1 MTRRLARLLVGL
13 YPRAWRERYG
23 AEFEALLEAGR
34 GGLSTAVDVVW
45 SAICEH
51 VFPIGGFNMDGSSSS
66 AFGSNSGSSFGAMTR
81 QASAFLPLM
90 MSAVALLA
98 VLGHVAVY
106 GAVRETDEGA
116 TAHIWQIL
124 IAGQVP
130 VMAYFLF
137 RWLRRAPRQTLG
149 VFALQAGAAL
159 ANVAAVFFLGLD

>member
-1 MTRRLARLLVGL
+1 MKTGLARVLVGL
-13 YPRAWRERYG
+13 YPRVWRERYG
-23 AEFEALLEAGR
+23 AEFEAVLEAEH
-34 GGLSTAVDVVW
+34 GGLGTAVDVVW

-51 VFPIGGFNMDGSSSS
+51 VSPLGGFTMDGSSSS
-66 AFGSNSGSSFGAMTR
+66 AFGSSFGGVVK

-90 MSAVALLA
+90 MSLVALLA

-106 GAVRETDEGA
+106 GAVREADEGA

-137 RWLRRAPRQTLG
+137 RWLRRAPRQTLS

-159 ANVAAVFFLGLD
+159 ANVAAVFFLGLG

>member
-1 MTRRLARLLVGL
+1 MDCRVVPLAATLAAVL
-13 YPRAWRERYG
+13 
-23 AEFEALLEAGR
+23 AG
-34 GGLSTAVDVVW
+34 VV
-45 SAICEH
+45 
-51 VFPIGGFNMDGSSSS
+51 
-66 AFGSNSGSSFGAMTR
+66 R

-90 MSAVALLA
+90 MSLVALLA

-106 GAVRETDEGA
+106 GAGGAVREADEGA

-159 ANVAAVFFLGLD
+159 ANVAAVFFLGLG

>member
-1 MTRRLARLLVGL
+1 MD
-13 YPRAWRERYG
+13 
-23 AEFEALLEAGR
+23 
-34 GGLSTAVDVVW
+34 GLSSRAGGDVG
-45 SAICEH
+45 
-51 VFPIGGFNMDGSSSS
+51 GGF
-66 AFGSNSGSSFGAMTR
+66 GAVTR
-81 QASAFLPLM
+81 QASAFLPLI
-90 MSAVALLA
+90 MSAAALLA

-106 GAVRETDEGA
+106 GAVGAVREADEGA

-159 ANVAAVFFLGLD
+159 ANVAAVFFLGLG

>member
-1 MTRRLARLLVGL
+1 MRPGLARFLVGL
-13 YPRAWRERYG
+13 YPRVWRERYG
-23 AEFEALLEAGR
+23 AEFEAVLEAGH
-34 GGLSTAVDVVW
+34 GGLGTAVDVVW
-45 SAICEH
+45 SALWEH
-51 VFPIGGFNMDGSSSS
+51 VSPLGNFAMNASSCT
-66 AFGSNSGSSFGAMTR
+66 FGSKFGAMTR

-106 GAVRETDEGA
+106 GVVREADEGA

-130 VMAYFLF
+130 VVAFFLL
-137 RWLRRAPRQTLG
+137 RWLPRARRATLE

-159 ANVAAVFFLGLD
+159 ANIAAVFFLGLG